1 MLLRALEPEDL
12 DILYQVEN
20 NSDEWAVSTANMP
33 YSRQLLR
40 EYILNSTGDIYTDKQ
55 VRLMVEAKEV
65 ERNVTVG
72 IIDLFNFNPE
82 HSRAEVGVYILPE
95 YRGKGYGSRT
105 LQQLVSYATT
115 KLHIHQLYAIIPVSN
130 TVSQQLFYSAGFTT
144 IATLPQWLRTQ
155 GGFSDAII
163 QHLIIK

>member
-82 HSRAEVGVYILPE
+82 HCRAEVGVYILPE
-95 YRGKGYGSRT
+95 YRGKGYGSRA
-105 LQQLVSYATT
+105 LQQPVSYATT

>member
-65 ERNVTVG
+65 EKKVTVG

-95 YRGKGYGSRT
+95 YRGKGYGSRA